1 MITKSQ
7 KVRLGVFLIVAAF
20 LLVVSLVVVTAPK
33 FLEKRDRYYI
43 EYTDVSVGGLDAG
56 TPVKYH
62 GIRVGRVE
70 DVYVD
75 PEDITKIKVVVSLRR
90 GTPIVTDTEAVI
102 ASIGITGLK
111 YIELTGGTKEA
122 EKVEPGGQIAAGKSL
137 FSSLSD
143 RAEVMALKLDA
154 ILGNIAAV
162 TDEEHRRVFKN
173 TVESIERLVSQLN
186 ALIEENR
193 EQLRVT
199 VRNVSV
205 ISESLIQVSG
215 KMERTLEGVNRIVEG
230 EEVRES
236 IEHIRAISGRL
247 RGEVDSLDIQETVVN
262 LNRLLTNADQTVTH
276 IDLTILRSREDI
288 MRSLADL
295 QESIENL
302 KEATTLIRQDPSLL
316 LRGSAQVE
324 IEE

>member
-1 MITKSQ
+1 MAMITKSQ

-20 LLVVSLVVVTAPK
+20 LLVVSLVIVSAPK
-33 FLEKRDRYYI
+33 FLEKRDQYYI
-43 EYTDVSVGGLDAG
+43 EYVDVSVGGLDAG
-56 TPVKYH
+56 TAVKYH

-122 EKVEPGGQIAAGKSL
+122 EKVEPGGQIAAGQSL
-137 FSSLSD
+137 FESLSD
-143 RAEVMALKLDA
+143 RSDV
-154 ILGNIAAV
+154 ILRNIAAF
-162 TDEEHRRVFKN
+162 TDEEHRRAFKR
-173 TVESIERLVSQLN
+173 TVDSIGRLATQLN
-186 ALIEENR
+186 ALVEENR
-193 EQLRVT
+193 KQLRAT
-199 VRNVSV
+199 ARNVSV
-205 ISESLIQVSG
+205 ISENMIQVSS
-215 KMERTLEGVNRIVEG
+215 KMERMIEGVHRIVEG

-236 IEHIRAISGRL
+236 IEHIHAISGRL

-262 LNRLLTNADQTVTH
+262 LNRLLTNADRTVTH
-276 IDLTILRSREDI
+276 IDRTILRSREDI
-288 MRSLADL
+288 TRSLADL

-316 LRGSAQVE
+316 LRGSARVE

>member
-7 KVRLGVFLIVAAF
+7 KVRLGVFLVVSAF

-33 FLEKRDRYYI
+33 FLEKRDQYYI
-43 EYTDVSVGGLDAG
+43 EYADVSVGGLDAG
-56 TPVKYH
+56 TAVKYH

-75 PEDITKIKVVVSLRR
+75 PEDITKIKVIVSLRR
-90 GTPIVTDTEAVI
+90 DTPIVTDTEAVI

-122 EKVEPGGQIAAGKSL
+122 EKVEPGGQIAAGHSL
-137 FSSLSD
+137 FESLSD

-199 VRNVSV
+199 ARNVSV

-215 KMERTLEGVNRIVEG
+215 KMERMVEGVNRIVEG

-236 IEHIRAISGRL
+236 IEHIHAISGRL
-247 RGEVDSLDIQETVVN
+247 RGEVDSLNIQETVVN
-262 LNRLLTNADQTVTH
+262 LNQLITNADRTVTH
-276 IDLTILRSREDI
+276 IDRTILRSREDI

-316 LRGSAQVE
+316 LRGSARVE

>member
-1 MITKSQ
+1 MITQSQ
-7 KVRLGVFLIVAAF
+7 KLRLGVFLIISAL
-20 LLVVSLVVVTAPK
+20 LLVIALVVVSAPK
-33 FLEKRDRYYI
+33 FLEKRDQYYI
-43 EYTDVSVGGLDAG
+43 EYVDVSVGGLDAG

-75 PEDITKIKVVVSLRR
+75 PEDITKIKVVVSLRK

-111 YIELTGGTKEA
+111 YIELTGGTKESD
-122 EKVEPGGQIAAGKSL
+122 KVEPGGRITAGQSL
-137 FSSLSD
+137 FESLSD
-143 RAEVMALKLDA
+143 RAEVMALKLDV
-154 ILGNIAAV
+154 ILKNVSAF

-173 TVESIERLVSQLN
+173 TIDSIERLVTQVN

-193 EQLRVT
+193 EQVHMT
-199 VRNVSV
+199 TRNAAV
-205 ISESLIQVSG
+205 ISERLIQVSDH
-215 KMERTLEGVNRIVEG
+215 LNRIMAG
-230 EEVRES
+230 DAVRETLA
-236 IEHIRAISGRL
+236 HIHAISGRL
-247 RGEVDSLDIQETVVN
+247 RSEVDSLQIRDTVAN
-262 LNRLLTNADQTVTH
+262 LDRLITNADQTVTH

-302 KEATTLIRQDPSLL
+302 KEATTLIRQDPSIL
-316 LRGSAQVE
+316 LRGSKSVE

>member
-1 MITKSQ
+1 MITQSQ
-7 KVRLGVFLIVAAF
+7 KLRLGVFLIISAL
-20 LLVVSLVVVTAPK
+20 LLVIALVVVSAPK
-33 FLEKRDRYYI
+33 FLEKRDQYYI
-43 EYTDVSVGGLDAG
+43 EYVDVSVGGLDAG

-75 PEDITKIKVVVSLRR
+75 PEDITKIKVVVSLRK

-111 YIELTGGTKEA
+111 YIELTGGTKGSD
-122 EKVEPGGQIAAGKSL
+122 KVEPGGRITAGQSL
-137 FSSLSD
+137 FESLSD
-143 RAEVMALKLDA
+143 RAEVMALKLDV
-154 ILGNIAAV
+154 ILKNVSAF

-173 TVESIERLVSQLN
+173 TIDSIERLVTQVN

-193 EQLRVT
+193 EQVHVT
-199 VRNVSV
+199 TRNAAV
-205 ISESLIQVSG
+205 ISERLIQVSDH
-215 KMERTLEGVNRIVEG
+215 LNRIMAG
-230 EEVRES
+230 DAVRETLA
-236 IEHIRAISGRL
+236 HIHAISGRL
-247 RGEVDSLDIQETVVN
+247 RSEVDSLQIRDTVAN
-262 LNRLLTNADQTVTH
+262 LDRLITNADQTVTH

-302 KEATTLIRQDPSLL
+302 KEATTLIRQDPSIL
-316 LRGSAQVE
+316 LRGSKSVE

>member
-1 MITKSQ
+1 MITQSQ
-7 KVRLGVFLIVAAF
+7 KLRLGVFLIISAL
-20 LLVVSLVVVTAPK
+20 LLVIALVVVSAPK
-33 FLEKRDRYYI
+33 FLEKRDQYYI
-43 EYTDVSVGGLDAG
+43 EYVDVSVGGLDAG

-75 PEDITKIKVVVSLRR
+75 PEDITKIKVVVSLRK

-111 YIELTGGTKEA
+111 YIELTGGTKESD
-122 EKVEPGGQIAAGKSL
+122 KVEPGGRITAGQSL
-137 FSSLSD
+137 FESLSD
-143 RAEVMALKLDA
+143 RAEVMALKLDV
-154 ILGNIAAV
+154 ILKNVSAF

-173 TVESIERLVSQLN
+173 TIDSIERLVTQVN

-193 EQLRVT
+193 EQVHMT
-199 VRNVSV
+199 TRNAAV
-205 ISESLIQVSG
+205 ISERLIQVSDH
-215 KMERTLEGVNRIVEG
+215 LNRIMAG
-230 EEVRES
+230 DAVRETLA
-236 IEHIRAISGRL
+236 HIHAISGRL
-247 RGEVDSLDIQETVVN
+247 RSEVDSLQIRDTVAN
-262 LNRLLTNADQTVTH
+262 LDRLITNADQTVTH

-288 MRSLADL
+288 MHSLADL

-302 KEATTLIRQDPSLL
+302 KEATTLIRQDPSIL
-316 LRGSAQVE
+316 LRGSKSVE

>member
-1 MITKSQ
+1 MITQSQ
-7 KVRLGVFLIVAAF
+7 KLRLGVFLIISAL
-20 LLVVSLVVVTAPK
+20 LLVIALVVVSAPK
-33 FLEKRDRYYI
+33 FLEKRDQYYI
-43 EYTDVSVGGLDAG
+43 EYVDVSVGGLDAG

-75 PEDITKIKVVVSLRR
+75 PEDITKIKVVVSLRK

-111 YIELTGGTKEA
+111 YIELTGGTKESD
-122 EKVEPGGQIAAGKSL
+122 KVEPGGRITAGQSL
-137 FSSLSD
+137 FESLSD
-143 RAEVMALKLDA
+143 RAEVMALKLDV
-154 ILGNIAAV
+154 ILKNVSAF

-173 TVESIERLVSQLN
+173 TIDSIERLVTQVN

-193 EQLRVT
+193 EQVHVT
-199 VRNVSV
+199 TRNAAV
-205 ISESLIQVSG
+205 ISERLIQVSDH
-215 KMERTLEGVNRIVEG
+215 LNRIMAG
-230 EEVRES
+230 DAVRETLA
-236 IEHIRAISGRL
+236 HIHAISGRL
-247 RGEVDSLDIQETVVN
+247 RSEVDSLQIRDTVAN
-262 LNRLLTNADQTVTH
+262 LDRLITNADQTVTH

-288 MRSLADL
+288 MHSLADL

-302 KEATTLIRQDPSLL
+302 KEATTLIRQDPSIL
-316 LRGSAQVE
+316 LRGSKSVE

>member
-1 MITKSQ
+1 MITQSQ
-7 KVRLGVFLIVAAF
+7 KLRLGVFLIISAL
-20 LLVVSLVVVTAPK
+20 LLVIALVVVSAPK
-33 FLEKRDRYYI
+33 FLEKRDQYYI
-43 EYTDVSVGGLDAG
+43 EYVDVSVGGLDAG

-75 PEDITKIKVVVSLRR
+75 PEDITKIKVVVSLRK

-111 YIELTGGTKEA
+111 YIELTGGTKESD
-122 EKVEPGGQIAAGKSL
+122 KVEPGGRITAGQSL
-137 FSSLSD
+137 FESLSD
-143 RAEVMALKLDA
+143 RAEVMALKLDV
-154 ILGNIAAV
+154 ILKNVSAF

-173 TVESIERLVSQLN
+173 TIDSIERLVTQVN

-193 EQLRVT
+193 EQVHVT
-199 VRNVSV
+199 TRNAAV
-205 ISESLIQVSG
+205 ISERLIQVSDH
-215 KMERTLEGVNRIVEG
+215 LNRIMAG
-230 EEVRES
+230 DAVRETLA
-236 IEHIRAISGRL
+236 HIHAISGRL
-247 RGEVDSLDIQETVVN
+247 RSEVDSLQIRDTVAN
-262 LNRLLTNADQTVTH
+262 LDRLITNADQTVTH

-302 KEATTLIRQDPSLL
+302 KEATTLIRQDPSIL
-316 LRGSAQVE
+316 LRGSKSVE

>member
-20 LLVVSLVVVTAPK
+20 LLVVALVVVSAPK
-33 FLEKRDRYYI
+33 FLEKRDQYYI
-43 EYTDVSVGGLDAG
+43 EYVDVSVGGLDAG

-75 PEDITKIKVVVSLRR
+75 PEDITKIRVVVSLRK

-111 YIELTGGTKEA
+111 YIELIGGTKESD
-122 EKVEPGGQIAAGKSL
+122 KVEPGGRITAGQSL
-137 FSSLSD
+137 FESLSD
-143 RAEVMALKLDA
+143 RSEV
-154 ILGNIAAV
+154 ILSNIAAF
-162 TDEEHRRVFKN
+162 TDVEHRRAFKH
-173 TVESIERLVSQLN
+173 TVDSIERLVTQVN

-193 EQLRVT
+193 EQVHT
-199 VRNVSV
+199 TARNAAL
-205 ISESLIQVSG
+205 ISDSLIQVSDH
-215 KMERTLEGVNRIVEG
+215 LNRIMAG
-230 EEVRES
+230 DAVRETVA
-236 IEHIRAISGRL
+236 HIHAISARL
-247 RGEVDSLDIQETVVN
+247 RSEVDSLQIRDTVAN
-262 LNRLLTNADQTVTH
+262 LDRLITNTDQTVTH

-288 MRSLADL
+288 MHSLADF
-295 QESIENL
+295 QESIDNL
-302 KEATTLIRQDPSLL
+302 KEATRLIRQDPSIL
-316 LRGSAQVE
+316 LRGSKSAE

>member
-20 LLVVSLVVVTAPK
+20 LLVVALVVVSAPK
-33 FLEKRDRYYI
+33 FLEKRDQYYI
-43 EYTDVSVGGLDAG
+43 EYVDVSVGGLDAG

-75 PEDITKIKVVVSLRR
+75 PEDITKIKVMVSLRR
-90 GTPIVTDTEAVI
+90 GTPIKTDTEAVI
-102 ASIGITGLK
+102 GSIGITGLK
-111 YIELTGGTKEA
+111 YIELTGGTREA
-122 EKVEPGGQIAAGKSL
+122 EQVDPGGRITTGKSL

-143 RAEVMALKLDA
+143 QAEVMALKLDM
-154 ILGNIAAV
+154 IFGNVAAF

-173 TVESIERLVSQLN
+173 TIDSIERLVTQVN

-193 EQLRVT
+193 EQVHATTRDAAL
-199 VRNVSV
+199 
-205 ISESLIQVSG
+205 ISESLIQVSDNLNQTIAG
-215 KMERTLEGVNRIVEG
+215 DAF
-230 EEVRES
+230 RETVA
-236 IEHIRAISGRL
+236 HIHAISGRL
-247 RGEVDSLDIQETVVN
+247 RSEVDSLQIRDTVAN
-262 LNRLLTNADQTVTH
+262 LDRLITNADQTVSH

-288 MRSLADL
+288 MRSLADF

-302 KEATTLIRQDPSLL
+302 KEATILIRQDPSIL
-316 LRGSAQVE
+316 LRGSKSME